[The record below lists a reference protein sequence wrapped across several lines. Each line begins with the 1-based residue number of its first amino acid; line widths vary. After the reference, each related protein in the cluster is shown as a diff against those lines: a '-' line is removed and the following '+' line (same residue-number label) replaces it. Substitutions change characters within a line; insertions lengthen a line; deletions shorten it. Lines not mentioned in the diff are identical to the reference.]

1 MPKTTVIVTSRLA
14 GIIVPSSDPK
24 RYVLGAV
31 KPEDRPGA
39 DLEGESIKNGR
50 RGRRGNLSSVRASP
64 SSEIFH
70 RLGKK
75 YFKLRRPKI
84 IYNMIQNIYNNIR
97 PGCRQPYIRSASSA
111 LAFALALPSSS
122 SSSSPSPIRPPL
134 GPSRFPQLLLIQL
147 PL

>member
-39 DLEGESIKNGR
+39 DLEGESIIMGK

-64 SSEIFH
+64 SSEFFSSVGEIF
-70 RLGKK
+70 
-75 YFKLRRPKI
+75 
-84 IYNMIQNIYNNIR
+84 
-97 PGCRQPYIRSASSA
+97 
-111 LAFALALPSSS
+111 
-122 SSSSPSPIRPPL
+122 
-134 GPSRFPQLLLIQL
+134 
-147 PL
+147 

>member
-70 RLGKK
+70 RLGKNILNYVGLNNLQYDTK
-75 YFKLRRPKI
+75 Y
-84 IYNMIQNIYNNIR
+84 IQ
-97 PGCRQPYIRSASSA
+97 
-111 LAFALALPSSS
+111 
-122 SSSSPSPIRPPL
+122 
-134 GPSRFPQLLLIQL
+134 
-147 PL
+147 